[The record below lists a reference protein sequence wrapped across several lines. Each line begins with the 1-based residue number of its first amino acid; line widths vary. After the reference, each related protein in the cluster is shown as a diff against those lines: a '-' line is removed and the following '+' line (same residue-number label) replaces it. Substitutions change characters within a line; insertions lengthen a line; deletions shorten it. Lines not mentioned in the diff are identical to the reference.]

1 VEPQP
6 QAGQSLKRE
15 FLSWLVR
22 QSEGIAL
29 AGITPQKY
37 LDQSGRVVAQ
47 DNLADLWKRL
57 PVLSVMLGLR
67 TANSA
72 APRHNAWCAFDHM
85 ANSAL

>member
-1 VEPQP
+1 MEQQP

-22 QSEGIAL
+22 QSEGFAL
-29 AGITPQKY
+29 AGITPQKH
-37 LDQSGRVVAQ
+37 LDKSGRVVAQ

-57 PVLSVMLGLR
+57 PLLPVVLGLR

-72 APRHNAWCAFDHM
+72 APRNTAWCAVDHM
-85 ANSAL
+85 ANSAV